1 MAKIRWTVLAVATAI
16 FPGSA
21 LADWKPIE
29 RVEPY
34 AISGATALD
43 LYRSIGERGPK
54 LGVRR
59 VIAYTDFKLTWRRD
73 YQPRKDGACVL
84 ASATPKLIITYRL
97 PQVTGALSS
106 QTRSAWERF
115 IEGVRAHERVH
126 GDIITD
132 MVKKIEEVSVGLRVE
147 NDPGCQKVR
156 ATLQEHLGKLSQE
169 QRQRSREFDRVEM
182 GDGGNVHRLVMEFIN
197 GDRQRSN

>member
-21 LADWKPIE
+21 LADWKPVE

>member
-1 MAKIRWTVLAVATAI
+1 MAKIRWTALAVATAI